1 MLLSFAE
8 RANPV
13 ENIDKTCMLELKVC
27 AVGIWTRVVQT
38 RQGHGRGRLIHT
50 PAISLQYCKQRFEA
64 LD

>member
-13 ENIDKTCMLELKVC
+13 ENIDETGMLELKVC

-50 PAISLQYCKQRFEA
+50 PAIPLQY
-64 LD
+64 